1 MPDASPIAS
10 TDYAPLVLAIATL
23 VTALA
28 AAISSFLNRG
38 ANARTEKKAE
48 EIDKKVEVVAAHVN
62 SAATE
67 AKNMISALQK
77 QVADLLALG
86 AEKDKTAALLAQS
99 AATTAATQAAVTP
112 VPAPTEVVVVNEPHD
127 PVPTTTAKTAK
138 P

>member
-1 MPDASPIAS
+1 MADLYPILAADAPDYSATI
-10 TDYAPLVLAIATL
+10 LAVATL

-67 AKNMISALQK
+67 AKNMISGLQK
-77 QVADLLALG
+77 QVADLLASG

-99 AATTAATQAAVTP
+99 TATVAATQALASEKEPQP
-112 VPAPTEVVVVNEPHD
+112 VVITNEPHE
-127 PVPTTTAKTAK
+127 PVPTKIIK